1 MGHIESL
8 VRGCGDLPRVQ
19 TPGEFAPQQR
29 SGRKPE
35 LPSGSLALAAQ
46 YGLSLQVGVMM
57 TLHCVLHNGA
67 RFRELSAGWSQPGAP
82 KRREL
87 VGYRVFW
94 MRTGEPG
101 ADNLELTTW
110 I

>member
-1 MGHIESL
+1 
-8 VRGCGDLPRVQ
+8 
-19 TPGEFAPQQR
+19 
-29 SGRKPE
+29 
-35 LPSGSLALAAQ
+35 
-46 YGLSLQVGVMM
+46 MM

-67 RFRELSAGWSQPGAP
+67 RFRELSAGWSQPGAHLEP
-82 KRREL
+82 KEWREL

-94 MRTGEPG
+94 MGTGEPG